1 MNRVVYSQL
10 EVTTVG
16 ETAYH
21 LIKQYE
27 EDKNGYGEW
36 NTFCEWYDGDALNNE
51 ASDYLRSKL
60 ESYHLT
66 STSNAAQYINNFLT

>member
-51 ASDYLRSKL
+51 ASDYLR
-60 ESYHLT
+60 
-66 STSNAAQYINNFLT
+66 